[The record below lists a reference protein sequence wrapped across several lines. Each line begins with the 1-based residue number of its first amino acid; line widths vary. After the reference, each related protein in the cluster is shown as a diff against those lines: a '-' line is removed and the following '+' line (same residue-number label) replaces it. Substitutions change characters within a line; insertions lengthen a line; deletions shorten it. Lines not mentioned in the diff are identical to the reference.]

1 MKSFIVVINIA
12 ANMELTMIDKS
23 KDSITIGIKDP
34 DMTLITPLLNELL
47 RDEAVVDVKYTDR
60 HPDLENPALTVA
72 VSSGKPQTA
81 LKRAS
86 KAISNQYKEA
96 KDGLVKQL
104 K

>member
-1 MKSFIVVINIA
+1 MKSFILPINIA
-12 ANMELTMIDKS
+12 ASMELSMIEKS

-47 RDEAVVDVKYTDR
+47 RDEAVSDVTFTDK
-60 HPDLENPALTVA
+60 HPELASPTLTVS
-72 VSSGKPQTA
+72 VTSGKPQTA

-86 KAISNQYKEA
+86 KAASNQYKEA
-96 KDGLVKQL
+96 KDRLVKQL

>member
-1 MKSFIVVINIA
+1 
-12 ANMELTMIDKS
+12 MELATVDKS
-23 KDSITIGIKDP
+23 KDSITIGIRDP

-47 RDEAVVDVKYTDR
+47 LDEAVSDVKYTDR
-60 HPDLENPALTVA
+60 HPDLEEPTLTVT
-72 VSSGKPQTA
+72 VTSGKPQTA

-96 KDGLVKQL
+96 KDRLVKQL